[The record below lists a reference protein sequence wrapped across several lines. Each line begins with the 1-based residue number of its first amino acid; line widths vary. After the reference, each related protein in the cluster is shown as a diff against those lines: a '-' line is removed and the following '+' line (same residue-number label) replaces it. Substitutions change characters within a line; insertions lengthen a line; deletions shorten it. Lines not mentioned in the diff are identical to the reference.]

1 MFPLCN
7 VSYYGPDVVMVYSVK
22 DFYAPDVP
30 VGGDQTLEHQQVV
43 GRERMS
49 VKHKS
54 FKSYV
59 KLYNIISNLFLFL
72 VKMQNNKCQNKR
84 GS

>member
-1 MFPLCN
+1 
-7 VSYYGPDVVMVYSVK
+7 MVYSVK

-72 VKMQNNKCQNKR
+72 VKTQNNKCQNKR